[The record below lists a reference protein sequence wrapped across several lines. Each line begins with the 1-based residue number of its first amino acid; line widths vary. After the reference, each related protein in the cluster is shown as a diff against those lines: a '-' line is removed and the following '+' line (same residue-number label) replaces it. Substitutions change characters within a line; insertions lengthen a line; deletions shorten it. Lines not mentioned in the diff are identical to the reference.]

1 MLTAHHIS
9 KSFNINTIL
18 DDVSFDLNKGDKVGL
33 IGPNGSGKTT
43 LLKIILG
50 QLEPDHGV
58 ISFSPRNL
66 EIGYL
71 AQALESDP
79 KMTVGNL
86 IDQTSGNPE
95 TIQKEL
101 ESLAKALTID
111 PENYDLQHS

>member
-18 DDVSFDLNKGDKVGL
+18 EDVSFNLNKGDRVGL

-50 QLEPDHGV
+50 QLEPDQGV
-58 ISFSPRNL
+58 ISFSQTNL

-71 AQALESDP
+71 AQALKPDP
-79 KMTVGNL
+79 NSTLGDL

-101 ESLAKALTID
+101 ETRESRLL
-111 PENYDLQHS
+111 